1 MLREAG
7 AVQLELVETPVAL
20 TARWTNDYGSLLN
33 REASTLPGVDV
44 NAADSPGGVEYE
56 ESSILASARKEQDE
70 YMKEQHAAGVKQAKD
85 IVKMATETNSKFGGS
100 FSNGVGS
107 NTWAGTPVDS
117 FIACLCTVLYIFG
130 AHIC

>member
-44 NAADSPGGVEYE
+44 NVADSPGGVEYE